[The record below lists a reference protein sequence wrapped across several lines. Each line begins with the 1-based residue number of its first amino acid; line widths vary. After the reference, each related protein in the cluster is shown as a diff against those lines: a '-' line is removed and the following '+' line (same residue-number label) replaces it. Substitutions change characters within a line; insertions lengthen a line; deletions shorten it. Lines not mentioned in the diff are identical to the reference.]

1 MACPLGKRL
10 EVEGSASSGQSRHVE
25 GLDDG
30 EGVNGLEVVRRVAVA
45 FPGFVINR
53 YTL

>member
-10 EVEGSASSGQSRHVE
+10 EVEGSASSEQSRHVE

-30 EGVNGLEVVRRVAVA
+30 EGVNGLEEVRRVAVA
-45 FPGFVINR
+45 FPVFAIKR
-53 YTL
+53 CT